1 MLHSHDIPP
10 SAFSKDQTVV
20 GSPPTW
26 SSERQFSHCLRH
38 ATQVPMKWKGNL
50 SWRAAVLPPQSGT
63 LQPRFPIKI
72 LLYHCCT
79 NVSSYRRAQ
88 SCCDKAV
95 TSKSG
100 ASRRMDSMSQ
110 CKVPNIFCSLPP
122 PPNLKKFVENLESCG
137 PFTCKR
143 PRGRDSGLELYLWLG
158 RESLCGC
165 TGWKKCLNLPGG
177 AASPSICWI
186 WRDCW

>member
-1 MLHSHDIPP
+1 M
-10 SAFSKDQTVV
+10 
-20 GSPPTW
+20 
-26 SSERQFSHCLRH
+26 
-38 ATQVPMKWKGNL
+38 
-50 SWRAAVLPPQSGT
+50 LPPQSGT

-88 SCCDKAV
+88 GCCDKAV
-95 TSKSG
+95 TSKSD

-110 CKVPNIFCSLPP
+110 CKVPNIFCSLPS
-122 PPNLKKFVENLESCG
+122 PPNLKQFVENLESCG

-143 PRGRDSGLELYLWLG
+143 PRGRDSGLELCLWLG
-158 RESLCGC
+158 RESLCEC

-186 WRDCW
+186 WRDC